1 MMTNEEV
8 KQEIIKALKLLETVN
23 CYTNNKSV
31 QTNNGKKV
39 REAYEIL
46 YNLKNEEIFKKNLKK
61 F

>member
-1 MMTNEEV
+1 MLTNEDI

-46 YNLKNEEIFKKNLKK
+46 YNLKNEKILKK
-61 F
+61 P